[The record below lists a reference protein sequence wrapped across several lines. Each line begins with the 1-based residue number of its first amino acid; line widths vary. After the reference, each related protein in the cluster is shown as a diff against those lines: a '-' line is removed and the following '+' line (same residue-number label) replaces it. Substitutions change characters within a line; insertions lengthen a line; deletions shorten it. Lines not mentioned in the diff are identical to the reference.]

1 MNESIADS
9 SNGSTN
15 CLRESRQR
23 NGLPSR
29 KQCENFIN
37 DNSPIIHHMK
47 VILFIPLLAILPALA
62 QKPAAEPPA
71 VLAEKVTLA
80 HDKINGK
87 YIGRIEAVNKVS
99 LQPRVS
105 GILVE
110 APFHEGDI
118 VRKGDVLF
126 RIEDTRYKAA
136 VQAGEAKVEQL
147 NVKIDYA
154 KKNYERQRNLLKTS
168 AVSKDQVDS
177 ALSLLKE
184 YEAQKA
190 EAEANLILSKE
201 DLSYTVI
208 PAPITGR
215 IGRVTYS
222 VGNYIT
228 PTSQP
233 LATIAQIDPIYVR
246 FPMSER
252 DVLSLF
258 GNTDQLKKDAT
269 VHLITAA
276 SHKYGTAGFIAL
288 ANNEVQSD
296 TDTLTVWAQFDNPE
310 QTLQPG
316 GIATVL
322 VNKKE
327 TVQTPAVTVSAVL
340 HDSDGAFV
348 YVVDGNNTAS
358 RRNVITGSVN
368 DKKQSIY
375 NGLSVG
381 ETVIIDGTHK
391 VRPGET
397 VSPVFPEQKN

>member
-1 MNESIADS
+1 
-9 SNGSTN
+9 
-15 CLRESRQR
+15 
-23 NGLPSR
+23 
-29 KQCENFIN
+29 
-37 DNSPIIHHMK
+37 MK
-47 VILFIPLLAILPALA
+47 AIYFLPLLAILPAFA
-62 QKPAAEPPA
+62 KRPAAGPPT
-71 VLAEKVTLA
+71 VLTEKVTLA
-80 HDKINGK
+80 NDKINRK
-87 YIGRIEAVNKVS
+87 YIGRIEAINKVS

-105 GILVE
+105 GILIE

-136 VQAGEAKVEQL
+136 VQAAEAKIEQL

-154 KKNYERQRNLLKTS
+154 KRNYERQRNLLKTS

-190 EAEANLILSKE
+190 EAEANLILAKE

-228 PTSQP
+228 PASQS
-233 LATIAQIDPIYVR
+233 LATIAQINPIYVR

-252 DVLSLF
+252 DLLSLF

-276 SHKYGTAGFIAL
+276 SQKYESSGAIAL
-288 ANNEVQSD
+288 ANNEVQSN
-296 TDTLTVWAQFDNPE
+296 TDTLTVWAQFDNSE

-322 VNKKE
+322 INKKD

-340 HDSDGAFV
+340 HDSDSAFV
-348 YVVDGNNTAS
+348 YVVDENNTAL
-358 RRNVITGSVN
+358 RRDVVTGSVN

-375 NGLSVG
+375 QGLSIG

-391 VRPGET
+391 VRSGET
-397 VSPVFPEQKN
+397 VTPVYTEQKD

>member
-1 MNESIADS
+1 
-9 SNGSTN
+9 
-15 CLRESRQR
+15 
-23 NGLPSR
+23 
-29 KQCENFIN
+29 
-37 DNSPIIHHMK
+37 MK
-47 VILFIPLLAILPALA
+47 VISFIPLLAILPALA
-62 QKPAAEPPA
+62 QKPTAEPPA
-71 VLAEKVTLA
+71 ILAEKVTLA

-296 TDTLTVWAQFDNPE
+296 TDTLTVWAQFNNPE

>member
-1 MNESIADS
+1 MKIIAFV
-9 SNGSTN
+9 
-15 CLRESRQR
+15 
-23 NGLPSR
+23 P
-29 KQCENFIN
+29 
-37 DNSPIIHHMK
+37 
-47 VILFIPLLAILPALA
+47 VLAILPALA
-62 QKPAAEPPA
+62 QKPLAEPPS
-71 VLAEKVTLA
+71 VLAEKVSLA

-105 GILVE
+105 GILID

-118 VRKGDVLF
+118 VKKGDILF

-136 VQAGEAKVEQL
+136 VQASEAKIEQL

-177 ALSLLKE
+177 ALSTLRD

-201 DLSYTVI
+201 DLGYTVI
-208 PAPITGR
+208 AAPITGR

-228 PTSQP
+228 PSSRS

-258 GNTDQLKKDAT
+258 GNTDQLKKDAS

-276 SHKYGTAGFIAL
+276 SHKYGTTGSVAL
-288 ANNEVQSD
+288 ANNEVQSN

-310 QTLQPG
+310 QTLHPG

-322 VNKKE
+322 INKKE

-348 YVVDGNNTAS
+348 YVVDENNKAA
-358 RRNVITGSVN
+358 RRDVITGSVN
-368 DKKQSIY
+368 GKMQSIY
-375 NGLSVG
+375 KGLSVG
-381 ETVIIDGTHK
+381 ETVVIDGTHK
-391 VRPGET
+391 VRSGET
-397 VSPVFPEQKN
+397 VSPIYPEQKD